1 MVLNASLFCFTY
13 YEGAKVRCF
22 LSISDNGALSY
33 PYFLRQSP
41 SNRTTRAPARRKKG
55 RKRGHP
61 IFGATGHLRFQY
73 GLLKWE
79 NNLNNFYNFEQRF
92 AGTSPLRGP
101 CRSRLACCE
110 TTKYNASPWPHF
122 QLISPG
128 VMSPRRFH
136 SWNPCCILLFPL
148 QQDCNTRSVQSCKLV
163 VNVVFVV
170 FPYSAGFVPAKVP
183 FMEPVLYFVV
193 YLCSRIATREA

>member
-41 SNRTTRAPARRKKG
+41 DNRPTIARQGRPRGGKKG

-128 VMSPRRFH
+128 VMSREGSIHGTRVVFCCFPCSRICPREGSIHGTRVVF
-136 SWNPCCILLFPL
+136 CCLPL
-148 QQDCNTRSVQSCKLV
+148 QQDCNTRSVKSCNL
-163 VNVVFVV
+163 
-170 FPYSAGFVPAKVP
+170 
-183 FMEPVLYFVV
+183 L
-193 YLCSRIATREA
+193 

>member
-1 MVLNASLFCFTY
+1 MVLNTSLFCFTY

-33 PYFLRQSP
+33 PYFLRQSSDNHP
-41 SNRTTRAPARRKKG
+41 TRACEAKKGAEKG

-110 TTKYNASPWPHF
+110 TTKHNASPWTHF

-136 SWNPCCILLFPL
+136 SWNPCCILLFTL
-148 QQDCNTRSVQSCKLV
+148 QQDCNTQSVKSCNL
-163 VNVVFVV
+163 
-170 FPYSAGFVPAKVP
+170 
-183 FMEPVLYFVV
+183 L
-193 YLCSRIATREA
+193 

>member
-1 MVLNASLFCFTY
+1 MFSLHFRQWSV
-13 YEGAKVRCF
+13 K
-22 LSISDNGALSY
+22 LSLISPTIA
-33 PYFLRQSP
+33 RQS
-41 SNRTTRAPARRKKG
+41 SNNRTTRSPAR

>member
-1 MVLNASLFCFTY
+1 MFSLHFRQWSV
-13 YEGAKVRCF
+13 K
-22 LSISDNGALSY
+22 LSLISPTIA
-33 PYFLRQSP
+33 RQS
-41 SNRTTRAPARRKKG
+41 SNNRTTRSPARRKKG

-148 QQDCNTRSVQSCKLV
+148 QQDLSPRRFHSWNPCCILLFTFAAGLQHAKREKL
-163 VNVVFVV
+163 
-170 FPYSAGFVPAKVP
+170 
-183 FMEPVLYFVV
+183 
-193 YLCSRIATREA
+193 

>member
-1 MVLNASLFCFTY
+1 MFSLHFRQWSVKLSLFSPTI
-13 YEGAKVRCF
+13 V
-22 LSISDNGALSY
+22 
-33 PYFLRQSP
+33 RQS
-41 SNRTTRAPARRKKG
+41 SNNRTTRSPARRKKGRKKG

-110 TTKYNASPWPHF
+110 TTKHNASPWTHF

-136 SWNPCCILLFPL
+136 SWNPCCIFLFTL
-148 QQDCNTRSVQSCKLV
+148 QQDCNTRSVKVVTCCKCCICCFPLLSRICPREDSIHGTLV
-163 VNVVFVV
+163 VFCC
-170 FPYSAGFVPAKVP
+170 FP
-183 FMEPVLYFVV
+183 
-193 YLCSRIATREA
+193 CSRIATREA

>member
-1 MVLNASLFCFTY
+1 MVLNTSLFCFTY

-33 PYFLRQSP
+33 PYFLRQS
-41 SNRTTRAPARRKKG
+41 SNNRTTRAPARREKG

-110 TTKYNASPWPHF
+110 TTKHNASPWTHF

-128 VMSPRRFH
+128 VMSPQRFH
-136 SWNPCCILLFPL
+136 SWNPCCILLFTFAAGL
-148 QQDCNTRSVQSCKLV
+148 QHAKRAKL
-163 VNVVFVV
+163 
-170 FPYSAGFVPAKVP
+170 
-183 FMEPVLYFVV
+183 
-193 YLCSRIATREA
+193 

>member
-1 MVLNASLFCFTY
+1 MFSLHFRQWSVKLSLFSPT
-13 YEGAKVRCF
+13 
-22 LSISDNGALSY
+22 IT
-33 PYFLRQSP
+33 RQS
-41 SNRTTRAPARRKKG
+41 SNNRTTRAPARRKKG
-55 RKRGHP
+55 RKRWHP

-92 AGTSPLRGP
+92 AGTLSFRGP

-110 TTKYNASPWPHF
+110 TTKHNASPWTHF

-183 FMEPVLYFVV
+183 FMEPVLYIVV
-193 YLCSRIATREA
+193 SPAAGLQHAKREKL

>member
-1 MVLNASLFCFTY
+1 MFSFHFRQWSVKLSLFSPTI
-13 YEGAKVRCF
+13 A
-22 LSISDNGALSY
+22 
-33 PYFLRQSP
+33 RQS
-41 SNRTTRAPARRKKG
+41 SNNRTTRSPARRKKG

-136 SWNPCCILLFPL
+136 SWNPCCICCFPLFSRICPREGSIHGTRVVFCCLPL
-148 QQDCNTRSVQSCKLV
+148 QQDCNTRSVKSCNL
-163 VNVVFVV
+163 
-170 FPYSAGFVPAKVP
+170 
-183 FMEPVLYFVV
+183 L
-193 YLCSRIATREA
+193 

>member
-1 MVLNASLFCFTY
+1 MFSLHFRQWSVKLSLFSPT
-13 YEGAKVRCF
+13 
-22 LSISDNGALSY
+22 ITQ
-33 PYFLRQSP
+33 QS
-41 SNRTTRAPARRKKG
+41 SNNRTTRSPARRKKG

-92 AGTSPLRGP
+92 AGTLSFRGP

-110 TTKYNASPWPHF
+110 TTKHNASPWTHF

-128 VMSPRRFH
+128 VMSREGSIHGTRVVF
-136 SWNPCCILLFPL
+136 CCLPL
-148 QQDCNTRSVQSCKLV
+148 QQDCNTRSVKSCNL
-163 VNVVFVV
+163 
-170 FPYSAGFVPAKVP
+170 
-183 FMEPVLYFVV
+183 L
-193 YLCSRIATREA
+193 

>member
-1 MVLNASLFCFTY
+1 MFSLHFRQWSVKLSLFSPT
-13 YEGAKVRCF
+13 
-22 LSISDNGALSY
+22 IT
-33 PYFLRQSP
+33 RQS
-41 SNRTTRAPARRKKG
+41 SNNRTTRAPARRKKG

-92 AGTSPLRGP
+92 AGTLSFRGP

-110 TTKYNASPWPHF
+110 TTKHNASPWTHF
-122 QLISPG
+122 LLISPG

-163 VNVVFVV
+163 VNVVFCCFPLFSRICPREGSIHGTRVV
-170 FPYSAGFVPAKVP
+170 FCCLP
-183 FMEPVLYFVV
+183 LQQD
-193 YLCSRIATREA
+193 CNTRSVKSCNLL